1 MAFIRVRFL
10 VCVDRHC
17 CTFLAER
24 LSSALGACVLLAML
38 AACATPSAD
47 KDAAD
52 APQAAN
58 AASGPSFSIDIR
70 APKSV
75 RDVLDRH
82 LELRRYR
89 EVTDLDDAELARL
102 ISQAERNVRELVGT
116 QGYFDPRI
124 SIRREQPAG
133 SAHPV
138 IVVEVEPGIATQ
150 VAEVKLEFEGDI
162 TRSPDAGAQ
171 SQRKE
176 IVDGWRLPRGH
187 LFTQTDWE
195 GAKMHAL
202 RQLIARRYP
211 AGRVSYSLADIDAPS
226 HSARL
231 GLRLDSGPPFHLG
244 PMEVT
249 GMERYDPRLVPR
261 LARLSSG
268 SVYDQ
273 EAIVQAQ
280 LRLTGSG
287 YFDTAFIFVDPQ
299 SDPKAAPV
307 QVNVREAPL
316 HKVILGLGLSTDS
329 GPRASVEYRD
339 NVLPYI
345 GWRAVTKLQLERKSP
360 FAETEWTAI
369 PGEDGWRWGV
379 SARAERVDDGTLL
392 TQGQR
397 LLLGRTW
404 VGDHIE
410 RNVYAQY
417 DHANVH
423 VIGNAPAALAD
434 IGDGTAISGNFMWT
448 GRYFDRN
455 PYPSRGYGIAVELGA
470 GLTLTGTKSPFQRT
484 VLRWLGIHP
493 LDEGRLQ
500 LRAEGG
506 AVLARASARVPSTQM
521 FRTGGD
527 TTVRG
532 YGYRAIGVE
541 REGGVISPGRYMALG
556 SVEWQRP
563 IKHNGLE
570 TNWES
575 ALFIDAGAVANRIG
589 ELHPAVGVGT
599 GARWKSPL
607 GPVQADI
614 AYGLRTKKL
623 RLHFNI
629 GTTF

>member
-1 MAFIRVRFL
+1 M
-10 VCVDRHC
+10 
-17 CTFLAER
+17 
-24 LSSALGACVLLAML
+24 LLAVL
-38 AACATPSAD
+38 AGCATPAAEQAD
-47 KDAAD
+47 GAKTEAA
-52 APQAAN
+52 AGQ
-58 AASGPSFSIDIR
+58 GPSFSIDIR
-70 APKSV
+70 APKAV
-75 RDVLDRH
+75 REILDRH

-89 EVTDLDDAELARL
+89 EVSDLDDAELARL
-102 ISQAERNVRELVGT
+102 TAQAERNVRELVGT

-124 SIRREQPAG
+124 SIRREQGAPNAR
-133 SAHPV
+133 PV
-138 IVVEVEPGIATQ
+138 IVIEVEPGVITR
-150 VAEVKLEFEGDI
+150 VDGVKLEFEGDI
-162 TRSPDAGAQ
+162 AHSTDPVAL

-176 IVDGWRLPRGH
+176 IADGWRLPRNH
-187 LFTQTDWE
+187 PFTQDDWE
-195 GAKMHAL
+195 GAKTHAL

-211 AGRVSYSLADIDAPS
+211 AGKISYSLADIDAPA
-226 HSARL
+226 HSAQL

-249 GMERYDPRLVPR
+249 GVNRYDPRLVPR
-261 LARLSSG
+261 LARLG
-268 SVYDQ
+268 PGTLYDQ

-287 YFDTAFIFVDPQ
+287 YFDSAFIFVDPQ
-299 SDPKAAPV
+299 SDPNAAAV

-316 HKVILGLGLSTDS
+316 HKVVLGLGLSTDS
-329 GPRASVEYRD
+329 GPRTSVEYR
-339 NVLPYI
+339 NNIVPHL

-379 SARAERVDDGTLL
+379 LARAERVDDGTLL
-392 TQGQR
+392 THGQR
-397 LLLGRTW
+397 LRVGRTW

-417 DHANVH
+417 DRASVH
-423 VIGNAPAALAD
+423 VIEGAPAALAD
-434 IGDGTAISGNFMWT
+434 TGDGTAISGNYVWT

-455 PYPSRGYGIAVELGA
+455 PYPSRGYGIGIEFGA
-470 GLTLTGTKSPFQRT
+470 GLTLTGSKSPFQRT

-493 LDEGRLQ
+493 LEQGRLQ

-506 AVLARASARVPSTQM
+506 AVLARSSARVPSTQM

-532 YGYRAIGVE
+532 YGYRDIGVE
-541 REGGVISPGRYMALG
+541 REGGVIAPGRYMAMG

-563 IKHNGLE
+563 IRHNGLE

-575 ALFIDAGAVANRIG
+575 TLFIDAGAVSNRLG

-607 GPVQADI
+607 GPLQVDL
-614 AYGLRTKKL
+614 AYGLKSRKV

-629 GTTF
+629 GATF

>member
-1 MAFIRVRFL
+1 
-10 VCVDRHC
+10 
-17 CTFLAER
+17 
-24 LSSALGACVLLAML
+24 VLLAVL
-38 AACATPSAD
+38 AGCATRAAEQA
-47 KDAAD
+47 DAAKTEG
-52 APQAAN
+52 AA
-58 AASGPSFSIDIR
+58 AQGPSFSIDVR
-70 APKSV
+70 APKAI
-75 RDVLDRH
+75 REILDRH

-89 EVTDLDDAELARL
+89 EVSDLDDAELARL
-102 ISQAERNVRELVGT
+102 TAQAERNVRELVGT

-124 SIRREQPAG
+124 SIRREPGA
-133 SAHPV
+133 ANARPV
-138 IVVEVEPGIATQ
+138 IVIEVEPGVITRVDQ
-150 VAEVKLEFEGDI
+150 VKLEFEGDI
-162 TRSPDAGAQ
+162 AQ
-171 SQRKE
+171 SADPVALSQRTE
-176 IVDGWRLPRGH
+176 ITDGWRLPRGH
-187 LFTQTDWE
+187 RFTQDDWDA
-195 GAKMHAL
+195 AKTHAL

-211 AGRVSYSLADIDAPS
+211 AGKISYSLADIDAPA

-249 GMERYDPRLVPR
+249 GVNRYDPRLVPR
-261 LARLSSG
+261 LARLG
-268 SVYDQ
+268 PGTLYDQ

-287 YFDTAFIFVDPQ
+287 YFDSAFIFVDPQ
-299 SDPKAAPV
+299 SDPKAAAV

-316 HKVILGLGLSTDS
+316 HKVVLGLGLSTDS
-329 GPRASVEYRD
+329 GPRASVEYR
-339 NVLPYI
+339 NNIVPHL

-379 SARAERVDDGTLL
+379 LARAERVDDGTLL
-392 TQGQR
+392 THGQR
-397 LLLGRTW
+397 LRVGRTW

-417 DHANVH
+417 DRASVH
-423 VIGNAPAALAD
+423 VIDSAPPALAD
-434 IGDGTAISGNFMWT
+434 TGDGTAISGNFVWT

-455 PYPSRGYGIAVELGA
+455 PYPSSGYGVGVEFGA
-470 GLTLTGTKSPFQRT
+470 GLTLTGSKSPFQRT

-493 LDEGRLQ
+493 LEQGRLQ

-506 AVLARASARVPSTQM
+506 AVLARSSARVPSTQM

-532 YGYRAIGVE
+532 YGYRDIGVE
-541 REGGVISPGRYMALG
+541 REGGVIAPGRYMAVG

-563 IKHNGLE
+563 IRWNGLE

-575 ALFIDAGAVANRIG
+575 TLFVDAGAVGNRLG
-589 ELHPAVGVGT
+589 DLHPAVGVGT

-607 GPVQADI
+607 GPLQVDL
-614 AYGLRTKKL
+614 AYGLKSKKL

-629 GTTF
+629 GATF